1 MAWRR
6 QEQCQYHKWLEW
18 SLIKSILRILQRNPL
33 KRSFHKK
40 SLLLNIPAFYVGEIR
55 DAWLSQY
62 CSFWTLLKGRGGQTH
77 VKICPISKRP
87 FDIGIRSWPSHEPFR
102 LWALV
107 MTWTAFSI
115 LAMFKVRLRTANFHQ
130 IIYNLN
136 PLFVNFNNKQLQD
149 MSKYVAYIWIM
160 ELCAYHFTNETVKA
174 IF

>member
-1 MAWRR
+1 MPGCPNFAVF
-6 QEQCQYHKWLEW
+6 EHC
-18 SLIKSILRILQRNPL
+18 LRW
-33 KRSFHKK
+33 
-40 SLLLNIPAFYVGEIR
+40 G
-55 DAWLSQY
+55 
-62 CSFWTLLKGRGGQTH
+62 GGQTH
-77 VKICPISKRP
+77 VKICPVSKRP

-115 LAMFKVRLRTANFHQ
+115 LAIFKVRTANFHQ

-174 IF
+174 IFQSVTCQSNMKYNSHLADFTLHICMFSKK